1 MSDSTPPAWIDIT
14 ATDAAKTRAFYEQLF
29 GWRLQLIEALNYA
42 LVEPDAGT
50 LPGGIGQQ
58 DATHPAGV
66 VTYFSVPDLEAS
78 LAKAEELG
86 GKTAVPPWEV
96 PGLGRMAIF
105 LDPDNNRIG
114 LWQD

>member
-1 MSDSTPPAWIDIT
+1 METNHPAWIDIT
-14 ATDAAKTRAFYEQLF
+14 AKDADASRAFYAQLF
-29 GWRLQLIEALNYA
+29 GWRLQVIEALNYA
-42 LVEPDAGT
+42 LIDPDDET

-58 DATHPAGV
+58 DETRPVGV

-78 LAKAEELG
+78 LAHAEQLG
-86 GKTAVPPWEV
+86 AKTAVPPWEI

-105 LDPDNNRIG
+105 LDPDGNRIG

>member
-1 MSDSTPPAWIDIT
+1 MDAKHPAWIDIT
-14 ATDAAKTRAFYEQLF
+14 AHDAVASRDFYAQLF
-29 GWRLQLIEALNYA
+29 GWRLQVIESLNYA
-42 LVEPDAGT
+42 LIDPSATT

-58 DATHPAGV
+58 DETHPAGV
-66 VTYFSVPDLEAS
+66 VTYFSVPDVDAS
-78 LAKAEELG
+78 LALAEQLG

-105 LDPDNNRIG
+105 LDPDGNRIG

>member
-1 MSDSTPPAWIDIT
+1 MENKHPAWIDIT
-14 ATDAAKTRAFYEQLF
+14 SHDAGASRAFYAQLF

-42 LVEPDAGT
+42 LIDPDPDI

-58 DATHPAGV
+58 DPAHPGGV

-86 GKTAVPPWEV
+86 AKTAVPPWEV
-96 PGLGRMAIF
+96 PGLGRMAVF
-105 LDPDNNRIG
+105 LDPDGNRIG